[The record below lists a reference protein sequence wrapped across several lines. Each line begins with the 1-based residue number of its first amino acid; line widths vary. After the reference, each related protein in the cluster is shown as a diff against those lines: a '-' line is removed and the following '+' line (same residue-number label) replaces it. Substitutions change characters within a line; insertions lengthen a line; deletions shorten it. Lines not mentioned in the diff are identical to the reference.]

1 MHSKNTID
9 GSSAIKRLPGFFVF
23 SCFPKDFMSRFLSQ
37 CSSLVQYFGSKEI
50 RDRMFSM
57 AALAS
62 LNSRNM
68 KKKQDSSKRVPYFL
82 QEAEWI
88 LIHTHKQIN
97 LYSYHISLSNKLVN
111 KKNTYH
117 HYSYE
122 IQLMKWFKNFH
133 ILPIL
138 APKVAFIKF
147 VTKYQKEQ
155 EAHGPHCS
163 PEKTVQINRHTWLYH
178 KID

>member
-1 MHSKNTID
+1 MHSKKSIN
-9 GSSAIKRLPGFFVF
+9 SSFAVRWLPGFFVF

-68 KKKQDSSKRVPYFL
+68 KKNQDSSKRVPHFL

-88 LIHTHKQIN
+88 LIHTHKQIK

-122 IQLMKWFKNFH
+122 IQSINDFR
-133 ILPIL
+133 ILIFYKYCP
-138 APKVAFIKF
+138 PKL
-147 VTKYQKEQ
+147 
-155 EAHGPHCS
+155 H
-163 PEKTVQINRHTWLYH
+163 L
-178 KID
+178 